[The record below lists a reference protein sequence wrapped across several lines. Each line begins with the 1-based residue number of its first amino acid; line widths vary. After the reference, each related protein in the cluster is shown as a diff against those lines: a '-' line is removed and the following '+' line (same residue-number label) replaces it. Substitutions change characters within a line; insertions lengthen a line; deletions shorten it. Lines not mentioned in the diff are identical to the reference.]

1 MSLSAHTLALAFF
14 PYVVPVFRLKDE
26 DVKSLETSQMYACAN
41 EIIYLIHSRSISLST
56 WDYPLVNTTAQ
67 RLQSWKSTT
76 TTIKTK
82 QVTFA

>member
-26 DVKSLETSQMYACAN
+26 DVKSLETSQMYACGN

-56 WDYPLVNTTAQ
+56 WDYPLENTTAQ

-76 TTIKTK
+76 ITIKAK
-82 QVTFA
+82 QVTLA